1 MAFVFVKQKTA
12 YEMRISDWSSD
23 VCSFRSQ
30 IGERRHLATAASTA
44 ERSRLDA
51 ATRQLHLRIKAL
63 DRQIALQ
70 RARVAS
76 SRRSFAIIGDARQ
89 KNYVSRID
97 FENQH
102 RAHLDEEARLQELA
116 AERATLGGQVADN
129 QARSEEHTSELQ
141 ALMRISYAVFCLK
154 KKKRTTTQ

>member
-1 MAFVFVKQKTA
+1 
-12 YEMRISDWSSD
+12 MRISDWSSD
-23 VCSFRSQ
+23 VCSSD
-30 IGERRHLATAASTA
+30 L
-44 ERSRLDA
+44 
-51 ATRQLHLRIKAL
+51 
-63 DRQIALQ
+63 IALQ

-129 QARSEEHTSELQ
+129 QAAIRPAPIDLGRTPAEPSARGMELDQPRSE
-141 ALMRISYAVFCLK
+141 
-154 KKKRTTTQ
+154 KRR